1 MATRRIDP
9 WVIAAVVAG
18 LALRLVNL
26 GTAPFWLDEMYTFE
40 MLRVPWDALLG
51 AAMRDNQAPLYYVVT
66 KGWTA
71 LGGWSTAALRA
82 PGLLA
87 SLACIPLA
95 AAVTRLVAGARAA
108 RMAAWVA
115 ALSPLL
121 IQHAQ
126 DARPYAL
133 LAAVATANLLILV
146 RFLVGRSPRLGFWW
160 VASAFVVVATHYYGI
175 FFLAGQGLALLI
187 LRPAPVRGWLPAG
200 VVAAGLCGALVL
212 TAVGRASGDF
222 GARYVFGITAMP
234 GVVWSLLTGYAL
246 MPTSE
251 DLHALGGT
259 RAMLPYL
266 PVALPTL
273 PAFALVAA
281 AGLRTMRR
289 EGRVLLLA
297 IFTVALCAPFAY
309 RLAAGVGVH
318 PRYFAAAIA
327 PVVVVTG
334 AGMVLDRSA
343 RGIATAVLLVIMSAA
358 TFLHL
363 WDTTHGREDL
373 RAAGRWLDA
382 NVPPDEEILVTS
394 SEMEVL
400 ARFTWPGRKFRRYP
414 DGRGLVDPAR
424 VRALVE
430 AFPMADRARAIYL
443 VGRAWVTDR
452 DGALQ
457 AALVDAYPSCPGIDV
472 RGIRIYCFRPR
483 STATANVAANR

>member
-1 MATRRIDP
+1 MGTRRFDP

-26 GTAPFWLDEMYTFE
+26 GAAPFWLDEMYTFE

-51 AAMRDNQAPLYYVVT
+51 AAMRDNQAPAYYALA

-71 LGGWSTAALRA
+71 IGGWSPAALRV

-95 AAVTRLVAGARAA
+95 AAVTRLVAGRRAA

-115 ALSPLL
+115 ALSPFL

-133 LAAVATANLLILV
+133 LAAVATANLLLLV
-146 RFLVGRSPRLGFWW
+146 RFLVRRSPRLGFWW
-160 VASAFVVVATHYYGI
+160 AASAFAVVATHYYGI

-187 LRPAPVRGWLPAG
+187 LRPEPVRSWLPAG
-200 VVAAGLCGALVL
+200 IVTGASCGALVL
-212 TAVGRASGDF
+212 AAVGRASGDF
-222 GARYVFGITAMP
+222 GASYVFGITAIP
-234 GVVWSLLTGYAL
+234 GVVWSLLTGYTL

-251 DLHALGGT
+251 DLHAFGGT
-259 RAMLPYL
+259 RAALPYL
-266 PVALPTL
+266 PVALATL

-281 AGLRTMRR
+281 EGLRTMRR

-297 IFTVALCAPFAY
+297 SFTVALSAPFAY

-327 PVVVVTG
+327 PTLVVIG
-334 AGMVLDRSA
+334 AGMVFDRSA
-343 RGIATAVLLVIMSAA
+343 RGLATVVVLVVLSAA

-363 WDTTHGREDL
+363 RDTAHGREDL
-373 RAAGRWLDA
+373 RAAGRWLDT
-382 NVPPDEEILVTS
+382 NVPFDEEILVTS
-394 SEMEVL
+394 AEMEVL
-400 ARFTWPGRKFRRYP
+400 ARFTWPDRKFRRYP
-414 DGRGLVDPAR
+414 ASGGLIDPAR
-424 VRALVE
+424 VPELVA
-430 AFPMADRARAIYL
+430 AFPVAGRARAIFL

-457 AALVDAYPSCPGIDV
+457 AALAGAYPSCPGVEV
-472 RGIRIYCFRPR
+472 RGIRILCFQPR
-483 STATANVAANR
+483 STATVAAADR